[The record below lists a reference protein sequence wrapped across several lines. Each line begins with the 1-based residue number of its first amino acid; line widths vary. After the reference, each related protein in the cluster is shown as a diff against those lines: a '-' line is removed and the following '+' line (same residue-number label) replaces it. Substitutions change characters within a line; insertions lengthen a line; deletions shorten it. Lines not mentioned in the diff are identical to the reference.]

1 MTTSSMFDTFGTLQ
15 NGLVRGAS
23 APSKVFL
30 STREDHVTFVTS
42 PIYRDTP
49 GRHHHTTQGGSVTT
63 PGPGGGK
70 AGEEASKSRG
80 RRLGSVECVPIDIL
94 AEHAAELVR
103 TDSPGILC
111 SVLPSHWRCNK
122 TLPVPFKVLCLVD
135 VPDGTEVGVLAG
147 NDENCTAELRNTRA
161 VTKERV
167 ARFNDLRFV
176 GRSGRGKSLTL
187 TITVFTRPPQVATY
201 QRAIKVTVDGP
212 REPRRHRQRPEE
224 HPLPFTDLEHY
235 CRSSIRHGTP
245 TSGHQ
250 TPLNPSSHYT
260 IPTDTHF
267 LQPSPPWSLDQTYR
281 PASCH
286 IIGHRTTGTEPGTC
300 GESRHL
306 SAIPSLPD
314 PSHYG
319 DSRLHCPGPTI
330 PLYPAPG
337 PPGAGSLDIPR
348 YTYLPPPYP
357 TNAQPQNHQGSP
369 YQAASAS
376 FSSTST
382 PFQASPAHFSTSP
395 TPFINHG
402 PFFQCSAP
410 FGSGSSSFQ
419 AGPAPYP
426 LYYSHSASYQ
436 LSIIEG
442 EDRPPV
448 HHHQTFP
455 TMGAPRL
462 VVPGVAGSSSVLLT
476 PGLSSSDGDGGVE
489 GDGSNENS
497 PSSDLVEPHQARLDH
512 ETVWRPY

>member
-1 MTTSSMFDTFGTLQ
+1 MWISDTPA
-15 NGLVRGAS
+15 RCH
-23 APSKVFL
+23 L
-30 STREDHVTFVTS
+30 STH
-42 PIYRDTP
+42 
-49 GRHHHTTQGGSVTT
+49 GGPVTT

-70 AGEEASKSRG
+70 AGEEGSKPMG
-80 RRLGSVECVPIDIL
+80 RRLGPADCVPTDIL

-135 VPDGTEVGVLAG
+135 VPDGTEVCVLAG

-161 VTKERV
+161 VTKQCV

-176 GRSGRGKSLTL
+176 GRSGRGKSFTL

-201 QRAIKVTVDGP
+201 HRAIKVTVDGP

-224 HPLPFTDLEHY
+224 RPLCYTDLEHY

-250 TPLNPSSHYT
+250 IPLNPSSHYS

-267 LQPSPPWSLDQTYR
+267 LQPSPPWSLDQSHR

-286 IIGHRTTGTEPGTC
+286 IVSHRTTGTEPGAC

-306 SAIPSLPD
+306 SAIPALPD

-319 DSRLHCPGPTI
+319 DSRMHYTGTTL
-330 PLYPAPG
+330 PLYPTPA

-357 TNAQPQNHQGSP
+357 TNTQPQNHQGSP
-369 YQAASAS
+369 YQAASTS

-382 PFQASPAHFSTSP
+382 PFQGSPAHFSASP
-395 TPFINHG
+395 TPFINHV
-402 PFFQCSAP
+402 PFFQSPTP
-410 FGSGSSSFQ
+410 FGSGSASFQ

-448 HHHQTFP
+448 HHHQTLP
-455 TMGAPRL
+455 TMGAPRV
-462 VVPGVAGSSSVLLT
+462 VVPGVASSSSVLLT
-476 PGLSSSDGDGGVE
+476 PGLSGSEGDGGVE

-497 PSSDLVEPHQARLDH
+497 PSSDLVEPNQARLDH
-512 ETVWRPY
+512 EAVWRPY